1 MSDGAAVAVT
11 PRRASGWIALL
22 VLFGM
27 ASTIEAFSVSHVFRF
42 LPLYLGTVHV
52 PPPEVPAWTGY
63 LNAAFFLF
71 GLPLVPFWGVWAE
84 RYGRV
89 PIIARSAFVE
99 AIVFAGLWLA
109 QNRWEAA
116 FALLLVGFQLGNTGV
131 MLTALR
137 AVTPPGR
144 VGLAISLFGVT
155 PSLGFAIGPTAGGW
169 LVDHNVLNLHTLF
182 AVDAMLSLAAGVI
195 LLAFAREG
203 TRPPAPPGK
212 ATRLAFDALR
222 LALTGRVTLIIF
234 GVFGLAY
241 FAQQIA
247 NPFLPLLVIRLNGG
261 TAGVAGQIGIV
272 FGASALLGALLSPLA
287 GAASDRYGFRPL
299 LAGACVLA
307 AASLAGLAAA
317 PNLAW
322 LTVGAV
328 ALGAATAT
336 AISMVFALLATVV
349 PEERRATTLN
359 LVLLPLYFSAIA
371 GGLVGALLVR
381 NGLNTVLL
389 TGAVISLFA
398 ALLTT
403 QLPSAGRGLASGS
416 GASATRE

>member
-1 MSDGAAVAVT
+1 M
-11 PRRASGWIALL
+11 
-22 VLFGM
+22 LFGI
-27 ASTIEAFSVSHVFRF
+27 ASTVEAFTVSHVFRF

-52 PPPEVPAWTGY
+52 PPAEVPAWTGY

-71 GLPLVPFWGVWAE
+71 GLPLVPFWGVWSE
-84 RYGRV
+84 RYGRI

-99 AIVFAGLWLA
+99 MVVFAGLWLA

-137 AVTPPGR
+137 AVTPRGR
-144 VGLAISLFGVT
+144 VGFAISLFGVT
-155 PSLGFAIGPTAGGW
+155 PSLGFALGPTVGGW
-169 LVDHNVLNLHTLF
+169 LVDRGVLNLHSLF
-182 AVDAMLSLAAGVI
+182 ALDAAMSLAAGVI

-203 TRPPAPPGK
+203 TRPPGPSGS
-212 ATRLAFDALR
+212 ATRLAVGALR
-222 LALTGRVTLIIF
+222 LALTGRLTLIVF

-247 NPFLPLLVIRLNGG
+247 NPFLPLLVIRLIGG
-261 TAGVAGQIGIV
+261 TSGAAGQIGIV

-287 GAASDRYGFRPL
+287 GAAGDRYGFRPL

-307 AASLAGLAAA
+307 AASLAALAVA
-317 PNLAW
+317 PNLVW

-328 ALGAATAT
+328 SLGAASAT
-336 AISMVFALLATVV
+336 AISMVFALLATAV

-359 LVLLPLYFSAIA
+359 LVLLPIYFSSVA
-371 GGLVGALLVR
+371 GGVVGALLVR
-381 NGLNTVLL
+381 DGLNTVLW
-389 TGAVISLFA
+389 TGAAISLVA

-403 QLPSAGRGLASGS
+403 RLPSAAR
-416 GASATRE
+416 ATP

>member
-1 MSDGAAVAVT
+1 MSAGAAIT
-11 PRRASGWIALL
+11 KSNRTASGWIALL
-22 VLFGM
+22 VLFGIT
-27 ASTIEAFSVSHVFRF
+27 STIEAFSVSHVFRF

-52 PPPEVPAWTGY
+52 PPAEVPAWTGY

-84 RYGRV
+84 RYGRI

-99 AIVFAGLWLA
+99 MVVFIVLWFA

-116 FALLLVGFQLGNTGV
+116 FGLLLVGFQLGNTGV

-137 AVTPPGR
+137 AVTPPRR
-144 VGLAISLFGVT
+144 VGFAISLFGVS
-155 PSLGFAIGPTAGGW
+155 PSLGFALGPSVGGW
-169 LVDHNVLNLHTLF
+169 LVDHAVLNMHTLF
-182 AVDAMLSLAAGVI
+182 ALDAAISLSAGAM

-203 TRPPAPPGK
+203 PRPPAPSGS
-212 ATRLAFDALR
+212 ATRLALNALR
-222 LALTGRVTLIIF
+222 LTLTGRLTLIVF

-241 FAQQIA
+241 FAVQIA

-287 GAASDRYGFRPL
+287 GAAGDRYGFRPM

-307 AASLAGLAAA
+307 AASLGALAVS
-317 PNLAW
+317 PNLLW
-322 LTVGAV
+322 LTVSAV
-328 ALGAATAT
+328 GLGAASAT
-336 AISMVFALLATVV
+336 AVSMVFALLATAV
-349 PEERRATTLN
+349 PVERRATTLN
-359 LVLLPLYFSAIA
+359 LVLLPLYFSSVA
-371 GGLVGALLVR
+371 GAVVGSLLVR
-381 NGLNTVLL
+381 GGLNTVL
-389 TGAVISLFA
+389 GAAAAIALIA

-403 QLPSAGRGLASGS
+403 RLPSVAR
-416 GASATRE
+416 TTE

>member
-1 MSDGAAVAVT
+1 MSADAGPAT
-11 PRRASGWIALL
+11 SSHKASGWITLL
-22 VLFGM
+22 VLFGI
-27 ASTIEAFSVSHVFRF
+27 ASTIEASTVSHVFRF

-52 PPPEVPAWTGY
+52 PPAEVPAWTGY

-84 RYGRV
+84 RYGRI

-99 AIVFAGLWLA
+99 MVVFAVLWVA
-109 QNRWEAA
+109 QNRWQAA
-116 FALLLVGFQLGNTGV
+116 FGLLLVGFQLGNTGV

-155 PSLGFAIGPTAGGW
+155 PSLGFALGPTAGGW
-169 LVDHNVLNLHTLF
+169 LVDIGVLNLHTLF
-182 AVDAMLSLAAGVI
+182 ALDAAMSLAAGVM

-203 TRPPAPPGK
+203 PRPPGPTGS
-212 ATRLAFDALR
+212 ATRLAVNALR
-222 LALTGRVTLIIF
+222 QALTGRVTLIIF

-247 NPFLPLLVIRLNGG
+247 NPFLPLLVIRLHGG
-261 TAGVAGQIGIV
+261 TAGAAGQIGIV

-287 GAASDRYGFRPL
+287 GAAGDRFGFRPI

-307 AASLAGLAAA
+307 AASLGAMAIA
-317 PNLAW
+317 PNLVW
-322 LTVGAV
+322 LTVAAV
-328 ALGAATAT
+328 ALGAAVAS
-336 AISMVFALLATVV
+336 AISMVFALLATAV

-359 LVLLPLYFSAIA
+359 LVFVPIYLSAIA
-371 GGLVGALLVR
+371 GAIVGALLVR
-381 NGLNTVLL
+381 EGLNTVLW
-389 TGAVISLFA
+389 TGAAISLIA

-403 QLPSAGRGLASGS
+403 RLPSVARAKQ
-416 GASATRE
+416 

>member
-1 MSDGAAVAVT
+1 MSAK
-11 PRRASGWIALL
+11 ASGKSSSWLTLL
-22 VLFGM
+22 VLFGI
-27 ASTIEAFSVSHVFRF
+27 ASTIEASTVSHVFRF

-52 PPPEVPAWTGY
+52 PPAEVPAWTGY

-84 RYGRV
+84 RYGRI

-99 AIVFAGLWLA
+99 MVVFAVLWVA
-109 QNRWEAA
+109 QNRWQAA
-116 FALLLVGFQLGNTGV
+116 FGLLLVGFQLGNTGV

-137 AVTPPGR
+137 AVTPSGR

-155 PSLGFAIGPTAGGW
+155 PSLGFALGPTAGGW
-169 LVDHNVLNLHTLF
+169 LVDIGVLNLHTLF
-182 AVDAMLSLAAGVI
+182 ALDAAMSLAAGVM

-203 TRPPAPPGK
+203 PRPPGPTGS
-212 ATRLAFDALR
+212 ATRLALNALR

-247 NPFLPLLVIRLNGG
+247 NPFLPLLVIRLHGG
-261 TAGVAGQIGIV
+261 TAGAAGQIGIV

-287 GAASDRYGFRPL
+287 GVAGDRFGFRPI

-307 AASLAGLAAA
+307 AASLGAMAIAPDLVWLAVA
-317 PNLAW
+317 
-322 LTVGAV
+322 AV
-328 ALGAATAT
+328 ALGAAVAS
-336 AISMVFALLATVV
+336 AISMVFALLATAV

-359 LVLLPLYFSAIA
+359 LVFVPIYLSAIA
-371 GGLVGALLVR
+371 GAIVGALLVR
-381 NGLNTVLL
+381 EGLNTVLW
-389 TGAVISLFA
+389 TGAAISLIA

-403 QLPSAGRGLASGS
+403 RLPSVARAKQ
-416 GASATRE
+416 

>member
-1 MSDGAAVAVT
+1 MSADTATAT
-11 PRRASGWIALL
+11 SNRRASGWITLL

-27 ASTIEAFSVSHVFRF
+27 ASTIEAFTVSHVFRF

-52 PPPEVPAWTGY
+52 PPAEVPAWTGY

-71 GLPLVPFWGVWAE
+71 GLPLVPFWGVWSE

-99 AIVFAGLWLA
+99 MVVFTVLWFA
-109 QNRWEAA
+109 QSRWEAA
-116 FALLLVGFQLGNTGV
+116 FGLLLVGFQLGNTGV

-144 VGLAISLFGVT
+144 VGFAISLFGVS
-155 PSLGFAIGPTAGGW
+155 PSLGFALGPSVGGW
-169 LVDHNVLNLHTLF
+169 LVDHAVLNLHTLF
-182 AVDAMLSLAAGVI
+182 ALDAAMSLAAGII

-203 TRPPAPPGK
+203 PRPPGPPGS
-212 ATRLAFDALR
+212 ATRLALSALR
-222 LALTGRVTLIIF
+222 LALTGRVTLIVF

-241 FAQQIA
+241 FALQIA

-261 TAGVAGQIGIV
+261 TAGAAGQIGIV

-287 GAASDRYGFRPL
+287 GAAGDRYGFRPM

-307 AASLAGLAAA
+307 AASLGALAVS
-317 PNLAW
+317 PNLVW
-322 LTVGAV
+322 LTASAV
-328 ALGAATAT
+328 ALGAASAT
-336 AISMVFALLATVV
+336 AISMVFALLATAV

-359 LVLLPLYFSAIA
+359 LVLLPIYFSSVA
-371 GGLVGALLVR
+371 GAVVGSLLVR
-381 NGLNTVLL
+381 EGLNTVLW
-389 TGAVISLFA
+389 TGAAISLVA

-403 QLPSAGRGLASGS
+403 RLPSVARS
-416 GASATRE
+416 

>member
-1 MSDGAAVAVT
+1 MSAEATVGT
-11 PRRASGWIALL
+11 STRRASGWITLL
-22 VLFGM
+22 VLFGI
-27 ASTIEAFSVSHVFRF
+27 ASMIEAGTVSHVFRF
-42 LPLYLGTVHV
+42 MPLYLATVHV
-52 PPPEVPAWTGY
+52 PAAEVPAWTGY

-84 RYGRV
+84 RYGRI

-99 AIVFAGLWLA
+99 MVVFTVLWFA

-116 FALLLVGFQLGNTGV
+116 LGLLLVGFQLGNTGV

-137 AVTPPGR
+137 AVTPQGR
-144 VGLAISLFGVT
+144 VGFAISLFGVT
-155 PSLGFAIGPTAGGW
+155 PSLGFALGPTAGGW
-169 LVDHNVLNLHTLF
+169 LVDHGVLNLHTLF
-182 AVDAMLSLAAGVI
+182 ALDAGMSLLAGVL

-203 TRPPAPPGK
+203 TRPPAPSGS
-212 ATRLAFDALR
+212 AVRLALGALR
-222 LALTGRVTLIIF
+222 MALTGRLTLIVF

-241 FAQQIA
+241 FALQIA
-247 NPFLPLLVIRLNGG
+247 NPFLPLLVIRLHGG

-287 GAASDRYGFRPL
+287 GAAGDRYGFRPL

-307 AASLAGLAAA
+307 AASLAGLAVA
-317 PNLAW
+317 PDLVW

-336 AISMVFALLATVV
+336 ALSMVFAILATAV

-359 LVLLPLYFSAIA
+359 LVLLPIYFSSVA
-371 GGLVGALLVR
+371 GAVVGALLVR
-381 NGLNTVLL
+381 EGLNTVLF
-389 TGAVISLFA
+389 TGAAISLVA

-403 QLPSAGRGLASGS
+403 RLPSTSKG
-416 GASATRE
+416 

>member
-1 MSDGAAVAVT
+1 MSKGVVAGAPT
-11 PRRASGWIALL
+11 RRASGWIRLL
-22 VLFGM
+22 VVFGI
-27 ASTIEAFSVSHVFRF
+27 ASTVEAFTVSHVFRF
-42 LPLYLGTVHV
+42 MPLYLATVHV
-52 PPPEVPAWTGY
+52 SPAEVPAWTGY

-84 RYGRV
+84 RYGRI

-99 AIVFAGLWLA
+99 MVVFAVLWLA
-109 QNRWEAA
+109 QNRWQAA
-116 FALLLVGFQLGNTGV
+116 FGLLLVGFQLGNTGV

-137 AVTPPGR
+137 AVTPHGR
-144 VGLAISLFGVT
+144 VGFAISLFGVT
-155 PSLGFAIGPTAGGW
+155 PSLGFALGPAVGGW
-169 LVDHNVLNLHTLF
+169 LVDHGLLNLHTLF
-182 AVDAMLSLAAGVI
+182 ALDAAMSLTAGVI
-195 LLAFAREG
+195 VLAFAREG
-203 TRPPAPPGK
+203 RRSPGPPGS
-212 ATRLAFDALR
+212 ATQLALGALR
-222 LALTGRVTLIIF
+222 MALTGRVTLIVF

-247 NPFLPLLVIRLNGG
+247 NPFLPLLVLRLIGG
-261 TAGVAGQIGIV
+261 ASGAAGQIGIV

-287 GAASDRYGFRPL
+287 GAAGDRYGFRPL

-307 AASLAGLAAA
+307 AVSLAGLAAA
-317 PNLAW
+317 PNLFW

-336 AISMVFALLATVV
+336 AVSMVFALLATAV

-359 LVLLPLYFSAIA
+359 LVLLPIYFSSIA
-371 GGLVGALLVR
+371 GGVVGALLVR

-389 TGAVISLFA
+389 TGAAISLLA

-403 QLPSAGRGLASGS
+403 RLPSG
-416 GASATRE
+416 TRAAQ

>member
-1 MSDGAAVAVT
+1 MPEDEAVAAST
-11 PRRASGWIALL
+11 RRASGWITLL
-22 VLFGM
+22 VLFGI
-27 ASTIEAFSVSHVFRF
+27 ASTVEAFTVSHVFRF
-42 LPLYLGTVHV
+42 MPLYLATVQV
-52 PPPEVPAWTGY
+52 PPAEVPAWTGY

-84 RYGRV
+84 RYGRI

-99 AIVFAGLWLA
+99 MVVFAVLWFA

-116 FALLLVGFQLGNTGV
+116 FGLLLVGFQLGNTGV

-137 AVTPPGR
+137 AVTPQGR
-144 VGLAISLFGVT
+144 VGLGISLFGVT
-155 PSLGFAIGPTAGGW
+155 PSLGFALGPTVGGW
-169 LVDHNVLNLHTLF
+169 LVDHSILNLHTLF
-182 AVDAMLSLAAGVI
+182 ALDAAMSLAAGAL

-203 TRPPAPPGK
+203 PRPKAPSGS
-212 ATRLAFDALR
+212 ATSLAVAALR
-222 LALTGRVTLIIF
+222 MALTGRVTLIVF

-247 NPFLPLLVIRLNGG
+247 NPFLPLLVIRLIGG
-261 TAGVAGQIGIV
+261 TAGAAGQIGIV

-287 GAASDRYGFRPL
+287 GAAGDRYGFRPL

-307 AASLAGLAAA
+307 AASLAGLAIA
-317 PNLAW
+317 PNLVW

-336 AISMVFALLATVV
+336 AISMVFALLATAV

-359 LVLLPLYFSAIA
+359 LVLLPIYFSSVA
-371 GGLVGALLVR
+371 GSLVGAVLVR
-381 NGLNTVLL
+381 EGLNTVLF
-389 TGAVISLFA
+389 TGAAISLVA

-403 QLPSAGRGLASGS
+403 RLPSTS
-416 GASATRE
+416 REPSTSV

>member
-1 MSDGAAVAVT
+1 MAAGPAAASSA
-11 PRRASGWIALL
+11 RKASGWITLL
-22 VLFGM
+22 VLFGI
-27 ASTIEAFSVSHVFRF
+27 ASSIEAFTVSHVFRF
-42 LPLYLGTVHV
+42 MPLYLATVHV
-52 PPPEVPAWTGY
+52 PPAEVPAWTGY

-84 RYGRV
+84 RYGRI

-99 AIVFAGLWLA
+99 MIVFGVLWLA
-109 QNRWEAA
+109 QSRWQAA

-137 AVTPPGR
+137 SVTPQGR

-155 PSLGFAIGPTAGGW
+155 PSLGFALGPVTGGW
-169 LVDHNVLNLHTLF
+169 LVDHGVLNLHTLF
-182 AVDAMLSLAAGVI
+182 AADAAMSLAAGVI
-195 LLAFAREG
+195 LLLFAREG
-203 TRPPAPPGK
+203 TRPPAPSGSAVK
-212 ATRLAFDALR
+212 LAVGAVR
-222 LALTGRVTLIIF
+222 LALTGRLTLIVF

-247 NPFLPLLVIRLNGG
+247 NPFLPLLVLRLVGSSSG
-261 TAGVAGQIGIV
+261 AAGQIGIV

-287 GAASDRYGFRPL
+287 GAAGDRYGFRLL
-299 LAGACVLA
+299 LASACVLA
-307 AASLAGLAAA
+307 AASLAELAAA

-328 ALGAATAT
+328 ALGAAAAT
-336 AISMVFALLATVV
+336 TISMVFALLATTV

-359 LVLLPLYFSAIA
+359 LVLLPIYFSSVAGAI
-371 GGLVGALLVR
+371 VGALLVR
-381 NGLNTVLL
+381 NGLNTVLW
-389 TGAVISLFA
+389 TGAAISLIA

-403 QLPSAGRGLASGS
+403 RLPSPDRRA
-416 GASATRE
+416 